1 MRYLIVV
8 FSLIVSFNSFEQISF
23 YKLFTDNG
31 YDFGQGVV
39 QLEDSSYVLTGS
51 SSSFYTE
58 SSQVF
63 LLKIDSLGNKIWST
77 NYGGTGSDWGRRVLY
92 KKNVG
97 FFIAGY
103 TNSIGEGGFDYYLI
117 KTDESGNFEWEKS
130 YGSYG
135 WEKVHDAALTRDTG
149 VVMVGETSSNLSDNQ
164 DVYIVRTNQIGD
176 TLWTKTMGG
185 NSDDF
190 ATSIEPYRDSL
201 FLISGT
207 KYIEDSLV
215 NKAFLL
221 MIHEDGTVL
230 WEDTIGL
237 NGNYDIS
244 DFVIENDEIQAVGS
258 NSGVDGTSNMVTIE
272 YDLLAQNFT
281 DEIVHVNSG
290 DHRGRLITKY
300 GVPGQ
305 RYIAYTFKDEV
316 SYNIGEDL
324 HMGNFASVNI
334 WYINGV
340 SEITHLGQDEPGHL
354 IETSDGGAFMVG
366 YTSSG
371 GLGGANIFLLKI
383 GPNQLYPTIDEFPSF
398 DNYVSIEE
406 VFEHLDFNAYP
417 NPANEDIQLDF
428 VSTNRIELSLID
440 LNGNEV
446 FRNEINSSSKIDLTQ
461 IQSGVYFIN
470 VYEDNS
476 IVGRKKIVIQH

>member
-215 NKAFLL
+215 NKAF
-221 MIHEDGTVL
+221 
-230 WEDTIGL
+230 
-237 NGNYDIS
+237 Y
-244 DFVIENDEIQAVGS
+244 
-258 NSGVDGTSNMVTIE
+258 
-272 YDLLAQNFT
+272 
-281 DEIVHVNSG
+281 
-290 DHRGRLITKY
+290 
-300 GVPGQ
+300 
-305 RYIAYTFKDEV
+305 
-316 SYNIGEDL
+316 
-324 HMGNFASVNI
+324 
-334 WYINGV
+334 
-340 SEITHLGQDEPGHL
+340 
-354 IETSDGGAFMVG
+354 
-366 YTSSG
+366 
-371 GLGGANIFLLKI
+371 
-383 GPNQLYPTIDEFPSF
+383 
-398 DNYVSIEE
+398 
-406 VFEHLDFNAYP
+406 
-417 NPANEDIQLDF
+417 
-428 VSTNRIELSLID
+428 
-440 LNGNEV
+440 
-446 FRNEINSSSKIDLTQ
+446 
-461 IQSGVYFIN
+461 
-470 VYEDNS
+470 
-476 IVGRKKIVIQH
+476 